1 MPSFSQLLDC
11 WFQEGRPR
19 DFQGMRLCPLIPSQD
34 GSTWKEEHNRA
45 AIWLQG
51 EFVWVP
57 SLLFHILRPAQLA
70 DQSKGEAHTGQ

>member
-34 GSTWKEEHNRA
+34 GSTWKEEH
-45 AIWLQG
+45 
-51 EFVWVP
+51 
-57 SLLFHILRPAQLA
+57 AQ
-70 DQSKGEAHTGQ
+70 